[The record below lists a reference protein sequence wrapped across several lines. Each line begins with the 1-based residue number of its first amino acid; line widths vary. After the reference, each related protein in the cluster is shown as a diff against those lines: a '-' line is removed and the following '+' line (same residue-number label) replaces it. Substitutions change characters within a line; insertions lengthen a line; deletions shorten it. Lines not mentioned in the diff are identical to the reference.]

1 MKKLFT
7 YYILVAMLSVSA
19 VSASAEQIAL
29 FNFTFDQTAIGTDYN
44 FDMSATNGLKVQVD
58 WGDGK
63 LSSAVTVNA
72 NDDGYGDNTKLS
84 GKIAG
89 TTITVYG
96 ETPEDVQRLEV
107 SYQAAFKESQK
118 VKTIDVSKLGGLVE
132 LTVNSNIIETLD
144 ISNCTKLQKLYANN
158 NALATLK
165 LPATET
171 LTSIYVD
178 NTTNTTAGTVTQGT
192 NHVIGSKWSNCP
204 KLQYLQLNGNDC
216 NVYSGWIKPTLD
228 LSKNTEL
235 LTLNVNCCN
244 LTTVDVKAC
253 TKLKTFNAQW
263 NKLSDI
269 DLSNLDL
276 ATTGDGK
283 VIVMLNHNQ
292 LKSIKLPD
300 VSKNRLM
307 RLNLSYNN
315 FVFGTLPPTACVK
328 SAANFV
334 YSPQAAVKNT
344 LNAENIV
351 DFSGYAKV
359 GDTDSEFSWEA
370 ILDGATTAVELS
382 ADNHY
387 NVTSPGVFRFN
398 VPVRD
403 LTGKI
408 TNGTYPKL
416 TLSTTPA
423 TSVGLLENMLT
434 LDVTSS
440 EGADGISIGLVDSV
454 GQDIY
459 IDWGDGV
466 FAGPYELEAIENYD
480 MFVTGVGVAAGS
492 DNLPKVK
499 GSKVVVKGNPAS
511 ITAVCVDGTY
521 SGSKATSAQVTNIDL
536 GKLTG
541 IKKVSLNNNALS
553 SLNLANNPS
562 VIKLSLK
569 ANKFTAF
576 DMNLADLTLLD
587 ISNQFTGGTKSFGDN
602 KIASVDFKKLPALET
617 LTANFCGLN
626 PDLTGADNLKTLS
639 LIGNG
644 IADLKINSSKL
655 TQLTLNYNE
664 LTSFDGS
671 GITSSTINLF
681 LLNNK
686 LGATPVKLPAKAK
699 NVNLNNNAFTF
710 ATLPAVSSVSGTL
723 TYNLQAPVQVEEV
736 NGKVDL
742 SAQANVNG
750 VETVFKW
757 TDSANADI
765 PATDFTNT
773 AGVFTFSK
781 NYDGAVCAMT
791 NTAFPKLTLK
801 TVPVNIQ
808 GSGSGVESIDADENA
823 EVVYYNLQGVK
834 VSGNEPGIYIRRQG
848 NKTEK
853 VIVR

>member
-7 YYILVAMLSVSA
+7 YSIVAAMLGFSA
-19 VSASAEQIAL
+19 SSASAEQVAL
-29 FNFTFDQTAIGTDYN
+29 FNFTFDQAAVGTDYN

-58 WGDGK
+58 WGNGK
-63 LSSAVTVNA
+63 LSSAVTVNS

-107 SYQAAFKESQK
+107 SYQAAFNENQK
-118 VKTIDVSKLGGLVE
+118 VKTIDVSKLSGLVE
-132 LTVNSNIIETLD
+132 LTVNTNNIESLD

-171 LTSIYVD
+171 LTFIDVN
-178 NTTNTTAGTVTQGT
+178 NTTNTTAGTVTLGT

-244 LTTVDVKAC
+244 LTALDVKAC

-263 NKLSDI
+263 NKLSDL

-283 VIVMLNHNQ
+283 VIAMLNHNQ

-434 LDVTSS
+434 MDVKYSA
-440 EGADGISIGLVDSV
+440 GADGISIALVDFA
-454 GQDIY
+454 GQDVY
-459 IDWGDGV
+459 VDWGDGV
-466 FAGPYELEAIENYD
+466 FAGPYELEAVDNYD
-480 MFVTGVGVAAGS
+480 RVVSAIGEKESV
-492 DNLPKVK
+492 LPKVK
-499 GSKVVVKGNPAS
+499 GSKVIVKGNPATL
-511 ITAVCVDGTY
+511 TAVCVDGTY
-521 SGSKATSAQVTNIDL
+521 KDGKATSAQITGIDL
-536 GKLTG
+536 GKLIG
-541 IKKVSLNNNALS
+541 LKKVSLNNNELTALS
-553 SLNLANNPS
+553 LDNNPE
-562 VIKLSLK
+562 VIKLSLR
-569 ANKFTAF
+569 ANKLSAF
-576 DMNLADLTLLD
+576 DINLAKLTYLEL
-587 ISNQFTGGTKSFGDN
+587 SNQYSGASKTFGDN
-602 KIASVDFKKLPALET
+602 KIASLDLKKLPALQN
-617 LTANFCGLN
+617 LYANFVGLTPN
-626 PDLTGADNLKTLS
+626 LADAKNLTLLS
-639 LIGNG
+639 LIGNE
-644 IADLKINSSKL
+644 ITDLKITSDKL
-655 TQLTLNYNE
+655 TRLTLNYNE
-664 LTSFDGS
+664 LTTFDGS
-671 GITSSTINLF
+671 GITSSTIDIF

-765 PATDFTNT
+765 PATDFTNA

-781 NYDGAVCAMT
+781 NYDGAVCAMS

>member
-7 YYILVAMLSVSA
+7 YSIVAAMLGVSA
-19 VSASAEQIAL
+19 LSASAEQVAL
-29 FNFTFDQTAIGTDYN
+29 FNFTFDQAAVGTDYN

-58 WGDGK
+58 WGNGK
-63 LSSAVTVNA
+63 LSSAVTVNS

-107 SYQAAFKESQK
+107 SYQAAFNENQK
-118 VKTIDVSKLGGLVE
+118 VKTIDVSKLSGLVE
-132 LTVNSNIIETLD
+132 LTVNTNNIESLD
-144 ISNCTKLQKLYANN
+144 ISNCTKLQKLTANN

-171 LTSIYVD
+171 LTTIDVN

-244 LTTVDVKAC
+244 LTALDVKAC

-263 NKLSDI
+263 NKLSDL

-283 VIVMLNHNQ
+283 VIAMLNHNQ

-315 FVFGTLPPTACVK
+315 FVFSTLPPTACVK

-334 YSPQAAVKNT
+334 YSPQAAVKNI

-351 DFSGYAKV
+351 DLSGYAKV

-434 LDVTSS
+434 MDVKYSA
-440 EGADGISIGLVDSV
+440 GADGISIALVDFA
-454 GQDIY
+454 GQDVY
-459 IDWGDGV
+459 VDWGDGV
-466 FAGPYELEAIENYD
+466 FAGPYELEAVDNYD
-480 MFVTGVGVAAGS
+480 RVVSAIGEKESV
-492 DNLPKVK
+492 LPKVK
-499 GSKVVVKGNPAS
+499 GSKVIVKGNPATL
-511 ITAVCVDGTY
+511 TAVCVDGTY
-521 SGSKATSAQVTNIDL
+521 KDGKATSAQITGIDL
-536 GKLTG
+536 GKLIG
-541 IKKVSLNNNALS
+541 LKKVSLNNNELTALS
-553 SLNLANNPS
+553 LDNNPE
-562 VIKLSLK
+562 VIKLSLR
-569 ANKFTAF
+569 ANKLSAF
-576 DMNLADLTLLD
+576 DINLAKLTYLEL
-587 ISNQFTGGTKSFGDN
+587 SNQYSGASKTFGDN
-602 KIASVDFKKLPALET
+602 KIASLDLKKLPALQN
-617 LTANFCGLN
+617 LYANFVGLTPN
-626 PDLTGADNLKTLS
+626 LADAKNLTLLS
-639 LIGNG
+639 LIGNE
-644 IADLKINSSKL
+644 ITDLKITSDKL
-655 TQLTLNYNE
+655 TRLTLNYNE
-664 LTSFDGS
+664 LTTFDGS
-671 GITSSTINLF
+671 GITSSTIDMF

-765 PATDFTNT
+765 PATDFTNA

-781 NYDGAVCAMT
+781 NYGGAVCAMT

>member
-7 YYILVAMLSVSA
+7 YSIVAAMLGFSA
-19 VSASAEQIAL
+19 SSASAEQVAL
-29 FNFTFDQTAIGTDYN
+29 FNFTFDQAAVGADYN

-63 LSSAVTVNA
+63 LSSAVTVNS

-107 SYQAAFKESQK
+107 SYQAAFNENQK
-118 VKTIDVSKLGGLVE
+118 VKTIDVSKLSGLVE
-132 LTVNSNIIETLD
+132 LTVNTNNIESLD
-144 ISNCTKLQKLYANN
+144 ISNCTKLQKLTANN
-158 NALATLK
+158 NALTTLK

-171 LTSIYVD
+171 LTTIDVN

-263 NKLSDI
+263 NKLSDL
-269 DLSNLDL
+269 DLSKLDL

-315 FVFGTLPPTACVK
+315 FVFSTLPPTTCVK

-434 LDVTSS
+434 MDVKYSA
-440 EGADGISIGLVDSV
+440 GADGISIALVDFA
-454 GQDIY
+454 GQDVY
-459 IDWGDGV
+459 VDWGDGV
-466 FAGPYELEAIENYD
+466 FAGPYELEAVDNYD
-480 MFVTGVGVAAGS
+480 RVVSAIGEKESV
-492 DNLPKVK
+492 LPKVK
-499 GSKVVVKGNPAS
+499 GSKVIVKGNPATL
-511 ITAVCVDGTY
+511 TAVCVDGTY
-521 SGSKATSAQVTNIDL
+521 KDGKATSAQITGIDL
-536 GKLTG
+536 GKLIG
-541 IKKVSLNNNALS
+541 LKKVSLNNNELTALS
-553 SLNLANNPS
+553 LDNNPE
-562 VIKLSLK
+562 VIKLSLR
-569 ANKFTAF
+569 ANKLSAF
-576 DMNLADLTLLD
+576 DINLAKLTYLEL
-587 ISNQFTGGTKSFGDN
+587 SNQYSGASKTFGDN
-602 KIASVDFKKLPALET
+602 KIASLDLKKLPALQN
-617 LTANFCGLN
+617 LYANFVGLTPN
-626 PDLTGADNLKTLS
+626 LADAKNLTLLS
-639 LIGNG
+639 LIGNE
-644 IADLKINSSKL
+644 ITDLKITSDKL
-655 TQLTLNYNE
+655 TRLTLNYNE
-664 LTSFDGS
+664 LTTFDGS
-671 GITSSTINLF
+671 GITSSTIDMF

-765 PATDFTNT
+765 PATDFTNA

>member
-7 YYILVAMLSVSA
+7 YSIVAAMLGFSA
-19 VSASAEQIAL
+19 SSASAEQVAL
-29 FNFTFDQTAIGTDYN
+29 FNFTFDQAAVGTDYN

-58 WGDGK
+58 WGNGK
-63 LSSAVTVNA
+63 LSSAVTVNS

-107 SYQAAFKESQK
+107 SYQAAFNENQK
-118 VKTIDVSKLGGLVE
+118 VKTIDVSKLSGLVE
-132 LTVNSNIIETLD
+132 LTVNTNNIESLD

-171 LTSIYVD
+171 LTFIDVN
-178 NTTNTTAGTVTQGT
+178 NTTNTTAGTVTLGT

-244 LTTVDVKAC
+244 LTALDVKAC

-263 NKLSDI
+263 NKLSDL

-283 VIVMLNHNQ
+283 VIAMLNHNQ

-434 LDVTSS
+434 MDVKYSA
-440 EGADGISIGLVDSV
+440 GADGISIALVDFA
-454 GQDIY
+454 GQDVY
-459 IDWGDGV
+459 VDWGDGV
-466 FAGPYELEAIENYD
+466 FAGPYELEAVDNYD
-480 MFVTGVGVAAGS
+480 RVVSAIGEKESV
-492 DNLPKVK
+492 LPKVK
-499 GSKVVVKGNPAS
+499 GSKVIVKGNPATL
-511 ITAVCVDGTY
+511 TAVCVDGTY
-521 SGSKATSAQVTNIDL
+521 KDGKATSAQITGIDL
-536 GKLTG
+536 GKLVG
-541 IKKVSLNNNALS
+541 LNKVSLNNNELTALS
-553 SLNLANNPS
+553 LDNNPE
-562 VIKLSLK
+562 VIKLSLR
-569 ANKFTAF
+569 ANKLSAF
-576 DMNLADLTLLD
+576 DINLAKLTYLEL
-587 ISNQFTGGTKSFGDN
+587 SNQYSGASKTFGDN
-602 KIASVDFKKLPALET
+602 KIASLDLKKLPALQN
-617 LTANFCGLN
+617 LYANFVGLTPN
-626 PDLTGADNLKTLS
+626 LADAKNLTLLS
-639 LIGNG
+639 LIGNE
-644 IADLKINSSKL
+644 ITDLKITSDKL
-655 TQLTLNYNE
+655 TRLTLNYNE
-664 LTSFDGS
+664 LTTFDGS
-671 GITSSTINLF
+671 GITSSTIDIF

-757 TDSANADI
+757 VDSANADI
-765 PATDFTNT
+765 PATDFTNA